1 MKEFSKETIEIDGK
15 EYTLFLNRK
24 GIVAWEKYSEA
35 ENKKIAELREK
46 YASLIDKEEAS
57 NEITDET
64 NPFDGLE
71 AFDELDEQ
79 QEVITKSFKRLYW
92 IMLYTEHKLPLSEVE
107 TLYDKASEEYGEN
120 NLIALAQQ
128 MIDDASID
136 KVTKDKELKNLTA
149 LRPTK

>member
-24 GIVAWEKYSEA
+24 GIVAWEKFCET
-35 ENKKIAELREK
+35 ENKKIAELRKK
-46 YASLIDKEEAS
+46 YANLIDKDKNS
-57 NEITDET
+57 TEITDET

-107 TLYDKASEEYGEN
+107 TLYDKASEEYGET

>member
-1 MKEFSKETIEIDGK
+1 LKEFSKETIEIDGK

-24 GIVAWEKYSEA
+24 GIVAWEKFCES

-46 YASLIDKEEAS
+46 YASLIDKEETPT
-57 NEITDET
+57 EISDET